1 MARAPR
7 PRRRFI
13 HFVVGVVRPPV
24 HRIAHRIASV
34 EVFIRDAN
42 AEGDGRGDGRGD
54 ASIDRFA
61 IHCQSAPD
69 DDDDDDDGGRFTS
82 SESVERVSGRTTRAM
97 TSTTKGASEDQ
108 IWSSLRAG
116 AQALVDKE
124 PLMGGFI
131 YATIL
136 NQPSFER
143 ALGFLLASK
152 LASATIMAGQWNDLI
167 MDAINE
173 TNGGGNG
180 KDECKGPGTG
190 SIAAAARRDL
200 EAIVERDPACPS
212 FTHAFCFF
220 KGFQGLQA
228 QRVSHWLWGHGR
240 KILACKIQSL
250 ISEVYGMD
258 LHPAARFGRGIMIDH
273 GHGVVVGETAVVDDD
288 CTLLHGVTLGGTGKI
303 RGDRHPKLGKRVVV
317 GSYAS
322 ILGNIHIGHDSKIGS
337 GATLMH
343 DLPPWTTVVGH
354 KGRVVTKKKINS
366 KL

>member
-1 MARAPR
+1 
-7 PRRRFI
+7 
-13 HFVVGVVRPPV
+13 
-24 HRIAHRIASV
+24 
-34 EVFIRDAN
+34 
-42 AEGDGRGDGRGD
+42 
-54 ASIDRFA
+54 
-61 IHCQSAPD
+61 
-69 DDDDDDDGGRFTS
+69 
-82 SESVERVSGRTTRAM
+82 M
-97 TSTTKGASEDQ
+97 TKTTKEANDDA
-108 IWSSLRAG
+108 IWTSLRQG
-116 AQALVDKE
+116 AQGLVDKE

-136 NQPSFER
+136 NQPNFER

-152 LASATIMAGQWNDLI
+152 LATSTIMAGQWNDLI
-167 MDAINE
+167 MEAVQS
-173 TNGGGNG
+173 TNGDPERKDG
-180 KDECKGPGTG
+180 KDARTGPGTG

-228 QRVSHWLWGHGR
+228 QRVSHWLWGHDR

-250 ISEVYGMD
+250 ISEVFGMD
-258 LHPAARFGRGIMIDH
+258 LHPAARFGKGIMIDH
-273 GHGVVVGETAVVDDD
+273 GHGVVIGETAVVDDD
-288 CTLLHGVTLGGTGKI
+288 CTLLHGVTLGGTGKV

-322 ILGNIHIGHDSKIGS
+322 ILGNIQIGHDCKIGS
-337 GATLMH
+337 GATVMH

-354 KGRVVTKKKINS
+354 KGRVVTAKKIEA